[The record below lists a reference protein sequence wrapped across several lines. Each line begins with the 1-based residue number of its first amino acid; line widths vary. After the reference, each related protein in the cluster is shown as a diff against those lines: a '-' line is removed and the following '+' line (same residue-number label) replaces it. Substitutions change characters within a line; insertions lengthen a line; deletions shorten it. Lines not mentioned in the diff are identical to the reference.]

1 MLEIASY
8 SFRGVP
14 LLSLAGD
21 LDHASAAQFN
31 AAVGRALGSD
41 GNRLLLQLTD
51 CPYMDSGGI
60 SCLLSL
66 LRRFR
71 PDGWLGVVAPSPG
84 VHRLLNLVG
93 LTLGPN
99 LLVFAGLEGVQA
111 HLGVSP
117 ACAVEQVS

>member
-8 SFRGVP
+8 SFQGVP

-31 AAVGRALGSD
+31 VAVGRALGSD
-41 GNRLLLQLTD
+41 GNRLLLQF
-51 CPYMDSGGI
+51 GGI

-99 LLVFAGLEGVQA
+99 LLVFAGLEGVRA
-111 HLGVSP
+111 HLGVP
-117 ACAVEQVS
+117 AACATEPVS